1 MLNLTT
7 AASEI
12 KANTTLVYAEGNGY
26 IGEVQ
31 PIGSLFRAV
40 DFAGNILTPPR
51 TYRQAFNVFKTARMV
66 VKVNAAN

>member
-7 AASEI
+7 AASQI
-12 KANTTLVYAEGNGY
+12 KQDTTLVFADGVGY

-31 PIGSLFRAV
+31 PIGTLYRAV

-51 TYRQAFNVFKTARMV
+51 TRQQALNYFKATQLV
-66 VKVNAAN
+66 